1 MMEQDPKEKGQEQ
14 AEEWGTV
21 QQETKSKTRQQ
32 VKGEATWAVVLA
44 DVAKEA
50 AEEVPADAASEEDDA
65 ENMKQEKKMN
75 DRILDAAKKTKNALI
90 QALPV
95 LGGVLILISIG
106 IATIPREWYATAFT
120 GSLLDPLLGAAAGSV
135 AAGNPITSYVIGGEL
150 LSEGVSLIAVTAF
163 LLAWVSVGLVQLPAE
178 SALLGKRFALLRNGI
193 SFVCAIIIAIL
204 TVTTLQVIA

>member
-1 MMEQDPKEKGQEQ
+1 MEQDPKEKGQEQ

-32 VKGEATWAVVLA
+32 VKGEAAWAVVLA